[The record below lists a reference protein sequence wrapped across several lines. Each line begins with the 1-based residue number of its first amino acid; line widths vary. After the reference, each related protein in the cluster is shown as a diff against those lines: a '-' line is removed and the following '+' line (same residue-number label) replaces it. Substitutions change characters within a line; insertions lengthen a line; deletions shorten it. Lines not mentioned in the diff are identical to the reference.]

1 MHYSRNRVGR
11 ALAFLIAGALTLSG
25 TLPTSSAIGLANAST
40 AAPPASAPPASAPPA
55 SAPPASAPPAS
66 APPVGQMIV
75 YGNVTVNG
83 RPVMTGTSIFS
94 DSLIRVACDS
104 ASSTIVRLGQ
114 GTHLSMIELRPGAQ
128 FQLNFSRNFVGGQ
141 LHQGAL
147 RVRTPAG
154 VKVGI
159 TTKDGVVTT
168 DGAAPALTPVR
179 HRAASCAYDQAD
191 QLVSIDNNV
200 TTSGQ
205 NVQPSSV
212 TRTTRVRPSS
222 TAATTTGG
230 LNPAALAAL
239 IFGVGVAGAIT
250 IVALTQSGYQVSPVT
265 P

>member
-1 MHYSRNRVGR
+1 MYYSRNRVGR
-11 ALAFLIAGALTLSG
+11 ALAFLIAGALSLSG
-25 TLPTSSAIGLANAST
+25 IV
-40 AAPPASAPPASAPPA
+40 PPASGAGLGNPPSSALLA
-55 SAPPASAPPAS
+55 
-66 APPVGQMIV
+66 GQMIV

-114 GTHLSMIELRPGAQ
+114 GGQVSMIELRPGAQ

-141 LHQGAL
+141 LHQGGL

-159 TTKDGVVTT
+159 TTNDGVVTT
-168 DGAAPALTPVR
+168 DGASPALTPVR
-179 HRAASCAYDQAD
+179 HRSGNCAYDQAD
-191 QLVSIDNNV
+191 QVASIENNV
-200 TTSGQ
+200 AAPGQ

-212 TRTTRVRPSS
+212 TRPTRGRPSTTS
-222 TAATTTGG
+222 TAATTSGG

-250 IVALTQSGYQVSPVT
+250 IVALTQSGYQVSPIT